1 MKIKSGTGTNMMR
14 LTCGIAVALFLLVEA
29 SSGWSQ
35 QFYIYSP
42 KAVGAAGNVQNKADI
57 LVQEVSVQKGDT
69 LSGISHRFNGRG
81 SYYPQIL
88 LFNDIK
94 NPNKIYPGNV
104 FKIPVPRST
113 MSRHVDNAPV
123 KNEKAVKSG
132 GEVTIPRNTDETT
145 LQKQAPTLP
154 SAVLVTDIPT
164 QDLKKVDAGREKK
177 RGAREKVARAAK
189 KQVTSEKHHSTADGA
204 KVSASGQKLFESA
217 VKFYRQDDFRAA
229 LELFNRFLAE
239 NQTSPLAAD
248 ASLYKAEC
256 YLKLSTQ
263 N

>member
-1 MKIKSGTGTNMMR
+1 MIR
-14 LTCGIAVALFLLVEA
+14 YACGIAVAVFLLMEA

-35 QFYIYSP
+35 QYYLYSP
-42 KAVGAAGNVQNKADI
+42 TIVGAEGGVQSKDGV

-69 LSGISHRFNGRG
+69 LSGISRRFSGRG

-94 NPNKIYPGNV
+94 DPNKIYPGNV
-104 FKIPVPRST
+104 FKIPV
-113 MSRHVDNAPV
+113 SRKAVAGHVENAPV
-123 KNEKAVKSG
+123 KNGKTVSSG
-132 GEVTIPRNTDETT
+132 GEVIVPHESSM
-145 LQKQAPTLP
+145 QKQVPIVPVAAPV
-154 SAVLVTDIPT
+154 ADIPT

-177 RGAREKVARAAK
+177 RGTREKASRVAK
-189 KQVTSEKHHSTADGA
+189 KQVAHEKHHAVTVGVSD
-204 KVSASGQKLFESA
+204 SASGQKLFESA
-217 VKFYRQDDFRAA
+217 VKSYRQDDFRGA
-229 LELFNRFLAE
+229 LELFDRFLAE
-239 NQTSPLAAD
+239 NQASPLAAD